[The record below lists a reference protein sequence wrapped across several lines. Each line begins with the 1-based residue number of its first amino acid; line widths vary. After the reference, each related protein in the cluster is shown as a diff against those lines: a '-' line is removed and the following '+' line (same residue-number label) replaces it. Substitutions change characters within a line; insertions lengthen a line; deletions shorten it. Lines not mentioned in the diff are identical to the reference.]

1 VKRGLDTKGAFRQLT
16 AIVGGMAVVVFLL
29 AAFTAGQRPELAVI
43 LLFGGFSI
51 VAENAAVVMPSS
63 VRISPASMFALA
75 AIAAFDGRG
84 TVLGAIVV
92 GAMGGLIGRH
102 LRRHRWSVVT
112 FNCSQYALCAAGAA
126 ACYQSLLAVG
136 AGTVLAATAASA
148 VFAAVNTGLVIPAVA
163 LESGDSCQRVWADL
177 RPTLPNY
184 LAFGLLGVLLGR
196 LYIEVSPVAVLA
208 ILTPAVIARSAFTAA
223 VRFRQAFG
231 RLETL
236 YGFTSE
242 LEGSKDEATT
252 VGSLLKQARQLLKA
266 DLAEL
271 TFVADVSEPGW
282 TQRTTLAR
290 GEGVPVTTVVP
301 GESVEVAAATGGP
314 VLLADQPA
322 DGALRRLMLDRQLH
336 DALVAPLRIDG
347 ETRGT
352 LLVAKQG
359 PDRAPFTVEDLRLLE
374 TLANHAAVSIQNNRL
389 LDRLRRDS
397 RHDVLTGLA
406 NRTRFNEL
414 IEAAALELPRPS
426 AIMLIDLDRFK
437 EVNDTLGHH
446 HGDLLLREVA
456 NRLCQQIAERGMVAR
471 FGGDEFGV
479 LLPGSGSGDAAQV
492 AVTLL
497 SALERPFTVGELNLE
512 VTASIGVA
520 LLPQHGDDPVK
531 LLQRADVAMYAA
543 KEAHSGWE
551 VYAADRDHYSPR
563 RLSLAGEL
571 RQAIDDG
578 QMEVHYQPKAQLDS
592 GRISGV
598 EALLR
603 WRHPVEGLLPPDDFV
618 PLAEHSGLIRPLTLL
633 VLRDA
638 ATQCR
643 RLSQL
648 TNDFGVAINLS
659 VRAVLDVNLPDE
671 VSAVMGEFD
680 LPPKALTVEIT
691 ESSVMA
697 DPSRT
702 IGVLGRLSALGVS
715 IAIDDFGTGYSSLSY
730 LKRLPVDEIKIDRS
744 FVAGMMVDDN
754 DAVIVRSTI
763 ELARSL
769 GLRVVAEGVE
779 DHATW
784 ARLSALGCDLA
795 QGFYLS
801 RPVAAA
807 ELPSLLRAEHA
818 TRDALGG

>member
-1 VKRGLDTKGAFRQLT
+1 
-16 AIVGGMAVVVFLL
+16 MAAVVFLL
-29 AAFTAGQRPELAVI
+29 AAFAAHERPDIGVI

-75 AIAAFDGRG
+75 AIAAFDGHG
-84 TVLGAIVV
+84 TVVGAIVV

-102 LRRHRWSVVT
+102 LRRRRWSVVT

-242 LEGSKDEATT
+242 LERSKDETTT
-252 VGSLLKQARQLLKA
+252 VGSVLRQARQLLKA

-271 TFVADVSEPGW
+271 TFVSDSAWSE
-282 TQRTTLAR
+282 RTTLAR

-301 GESVEVAAATGGP
+301 GESVEVAAAAGGP

-322 DGALRRLMLDRQLH
+322 DGGLRRLMLDRQLH
-336 DALVAPLRIDG
+336 DAMVAPLRIDG
-347 ETRGT
+347 EARGT

-374 TLANHAAVSIQNNRL
+374 TVANHAAVSIQNNRL

-437 EVNDTLGHH
+437 EINDTLGHH

-456 NRLCQQIAERGMVAR
+456 NRLCQQIGEKGMVAR

-578 QMEVHYQPKAQLDS
+578 QMEVHYQPKAHLDS
-592 GRISGV
+592 GRITGV

-603 WRHPVEGLLPPDDFV
+603 WRHPVEGLLPPDDFI
-618 PLAEHSGLIRPLTLL
+618 PIAEHAGLIRPLTLL

-643 RLSQL
+643 RLSQV

-671 VSAVMGEFD
+671 VSAVLAEFD
-680 LPPKALTVEIT
+680 LAPKALTVEIT

-744 FVAGMMVDDN
+744 FVAGMMVDEN
-754 DAVIVRSTI
+754 DDVIVRSTI

-779 DHATW
+779 DDATW
-784 ARLSALGCDLA
+784 ARLSDLGCDLA

-801 RPVAAA
+801 PPVAAA
-807 ELPSLLRAEHA
+807 ELPALLRAEQA

>member
-1 VKRGLDTKGAFRQLT
+1 VKRGLDSKGAFRQLT
-16 AIVGGMAVVVFLL
+16 ALVAGMAAVVFLV
-29 AAFTAGQRPELAVI
+29 AAFMARQRPEIGVI
-43 LLFGGFSI
+43 LLFGGFSV

-84 TVLGAIVV
+84 TVVGAIVV

-102 LRRHRWSVVT
+102 LRRRRWSVVT
-112 FNCSQYALCAAGAA
+112 YNCSQYALCAAGAA
-126 ACYQSLLAVG
+126 ACYQSLLAAGV
-136 AGTVLAATAASA
+136 GTVLAATAASA

-196 LYIEVSPVAVLA
+196 LYIEVSPVAVVA

-242 LEGSKDEATT
+242 LERSKDEATT
-252 VGSLLKQARQLLKA
+252 VGSVLRQARQLLKA

-271 TFVADVSEPGW
+271 TLVADPAW
-282 TQRTTLAR
+282 TERTTLAR

-301 GESVEVAAATGGP
+301 GESVEVAAAAGGP

-322 DGALRRLMLDRQLH
+322 DSRFRRLILDRQLH
-336 DALVAPLRIDG
+336 DAMVSPLRIDG
-347 ETRGT
+347 ETSGT

-374 TLANHAAVSIQNNRL
+374 TVANHAAVSIQNNRL

-426 AIMLIDLDRFK
+426 TIMLIDLDRFK

-456 NRLCQQIAERGMVAR
+456 NRLCQQIDEKGMVAR
-471 FGGDEFGV
+471 FGGDEFGI

-571 RQAIDDG
+571 RQAIDGG
-578 QMEVHYQPKAQLDS
+578 QMEVYYQPKARLYS
-592 GRISGV
+592 GRVTGV

-603 WRHPVEGLLPPDDFV
+603 WRHPVEGLLPPDDFI
-618 PLAEHSGLIRPLTLL
+618 PIAEHAGLIRPLTLL

-638 ATQCR
+638 AAQCR
-643 RLSQL
+643 RLSKL
-648 TNDFGVAINLS
+648 TSDFGVAINLS

-671 VSAVMGEFD
+671 VSAVLAEFD

-730 LKRLPVDEIKIDRS
+730 LKRLPVDEIKIDKS

-801 RPVAAA
+801 PPVAAA
-807 ELPSLLRAEHA
+807 ELPTLLRAEQA

>member
-1 VKRGLDTKGAFRQLT
+1 
-16 AIVGGMAVVVFLL
+16 
-29 AAFTAGQRPELAVI
+29 
-43 LLFGGFSI
+43 
-51 VAENAAVVMPSS
+51 
-63 VRISPASMFALA
+63 
-75 AIAAFDGRG
+75 
-84 TVLGAIVV
+84 
-92 GAMGGLIGRH
+92 
-102 LRRHRWSVVT
+102 
-112 FNCSQYALCAAGAA
+112 
-126 ACYQSLLAVG
+126 
-136 AGTVLAATAASA
+136 
-148 VFAAVNTGLVIPAVA
+148 
-163 LESGDSCQRVWADL
+163 
-177 RPTLPNY
+177 
-184 LAFGLLGVLLGR
+184 
-196 LYIEVSPVAVLA
+196 
-208 ILTPAVIARSAFTAA
+208 
-223 VRFRQAFG
+223 
-231 RLETL
+231 
-236 YGFTSE
+236 
-242 LEGSKDEATT
+242 
-252 VGSLLKQARQLLKA
+252 
-266 DLAEL
+266 
-271 TFVADVSEPGW
+271 
-282 TQRTTLAR
+282 
-290 GEGVPVTTVVP
+290 
-301 GESVEVAAATGGP
+301 
-314 VLLADQPA
+314 
-322 DGALRRLMLDRQLH
+322 
-336 DALVAPLRIDG
+336 
-347 ETRGT
+347 
-352 LLVAKQG
+352 
-359 PDRAPFTVEDLRLLE
+359 
-374 TLANHAAVSIQNNRL
+374 
-389 LDRLRRDS
+389 
-397 RHDVLTGLA
+397 
-406 NRTRFNEL
+406 
-414 IEAAALELPRPS
+414 
-426 AIMLIDLDRFK
+426 
-437 EVNDTLGHH
+437 
-446 HGDLLLREVA
+446 
-456 NRLCQQIAERGMVAR
+456 MVAR

-512 VTASIGVA
+512 VTASIGLA

-578 QMEVHYQPKAQLDS
+578 QMEVHYQPKAQLSS
-592 GRISGV
+592 GRITGV

-618 PLAEHSGLIRPLTLL
+618 PLAEHAGLIRPLTLL

-638 ATQCR
+638 ATECR

-648 TNDFGVAINLS
+648 TPDFGVAINLS

-730 LKRLPVDEIKIDRS
+730 LKRMPVDEIKIDRS
-744 FVAGMMVDDN
+744 FVGGMMVDDN

-784 ARLSALGCDLA
+784 VRLSALGCDLA

-801 RPVAAA
+801 PPVAAA
-807 ELPSLLRAEHA
+807 ELPALLRAEHA
-818 TRDALGG
+818 TRDALDG

>member
-1 VKRGLDTKGAFRQLT
+1 
-16 AIVGGMAVVVFLL
+16 MAAVVFLV
-29 AAFTAGQRPELAVI
+29 AAFMARQRPQLEVI

-75 AIAAFDGRG
+75 AIAAFNGRG
-84 TVLGAIVV
+84 TVVGAIVV

-102 LRRHRWSVVT
+102 LRRRRWSVVA

-126 ACYQSLLAVG
+126 ACYQSLLVAG

-242 LEGSKDEATT
+242 LERSKDEATT
-252 VGSLLKQARQLLKA
+252 VGSVLRQARQLLKA

-271 TFVADVSEPGW
+271 TLVADPAW
-282 TQRTTLAR
+282 TERTTLAP

-301 GESVEVAAATGGP
+301 GESVEVAAAAGGP

-322 DGALRRLMLDRQLH
+322 DAGLRRLMLDRQLP
-336 DALVAPLRIDG
+336 DAMVSPLRIDG

-374 TLANHAAVSIQNNRL
+374 TVANHAAVSIQNNRL

-437 EVNDTLGHH
+437 EINDTLGHH

-456 NRLCQQIAERGMVAR
+456 NRLCQQIGEKGMVAR

-563 RLSLAGEL
+563 RLSLAGQL

-578 QMEVHYQPKAQLDS
+578 QMEVYYQPKAHLYS
-592 GRISGV
+592 GRITGV

-603 WRHPVEGLLPPDDFV
+603 WRHPVEGLLPPDDFI
-618 PLAEHSGLIRPLTLL
+618 PIAEHAGLIRPLTLL

-648 TNDFGVAINLS
+648 TSDFGVAINLS

-671 VSAVMGEFD
+671 VSAVLAEFD

-779 DHATW
+779 DQATW

-801 RPVAAA
+801 PPVPAA
-807 ELPSLLRAEHA
+807 ELPALLRAEQA

>member
-1 VKRGLDTKGAFRQLT
+1 
-16 AIVGGMAVVVFLL
+16 MAAVVFLL
-29 AAFTAGQRPELAVI
+29 AAFTAHQRPELGVI

-75 AIAAFDGRG
+75 AIAAFDGHG
-84 TVLGAIVV
+84 TVVGAIVV

-102 LRRHRWSVVT
+102 LRRRRWSVVT

-148 VFAAVNTGLVIPAVA
+148 VFAAVNTGLVIPAVT

-196 LYIEVSPVAVLA
+196 LYIEVSPVAVVA

-242 LEGSKDEATT
+242 LERSKDETTT
-252 VGSLLKQARQLLKA
+252 VGSVLRQARQLLKA

-271 TFVADVSEPGW
+271 TFVSDSAWSE
-282 TQRTTLAR
+282 RTTLAR

-301 GESVEVAAATGGP
+301 GESVEVAAAAGGP

-322 DGALRRLMLDRQLH
+322 DGGLRRLMLDRQLH
-336 DALVAPLRIDG
+336 DAMVAPLRIDG
-347 ETRGT
+347 EARGT

-374 TLANHAAVSIQNNRL
+374 TVANHAAVSIQNNRL

-437 EVNDTLGHH
+437 EINDTLGHH

-456 NRLCQQIAERGMVAR
+456 NRLCQQIGEKGMVAR

-578 QMEVHYQPKAQLDS
+578 QMEVHYQPKAHLDS
-592 GRISGV
+592 GRITGV

-603 WRHPVEGLLPPDDFV
+603 WRHPVEGLLPPDDFI
-618 PLAEHSGLIRPLTLL
+618 PIAEHAGLIRPLTLL

-643 RLSQL
+643 RLSQV

-671 VSAVMGEFD
+671 VSAVLAEFD
-680 LPPKALTVEIT
+680 LAPKALTVEIT

-744 FVAGMMVDDN
+744 FVAGMMVDEN
-754 DAVIVRSTI
+754 DDVIVRSTI

-779 DHATW
+779 DDATW
-784 ARLSALGCDLA
+784 ARLSDLGCDLA

-801 RPVAAA
+801 PPVAAA
-807 ELPSLLRAEHA
+807 ELPALLRAEQA

>member
-1 VKRGLDTKGAFRQLT
+1 VNRGLDSKGAFRRLT
-16 AIVGGMAVVVFLL
+16 AGVAGMAAVVFLL
-29 AAFTAGQRPELAVI
+29 AAFAGHQRPEIGVI

-75 AIAAFDGRG
+75 AIAAFDGHG
-84 TVLGAIVV
+84 TVMGAIVV

-102 LRRHRWSVVT
+102 LQRRRWSVVT

-148 VFAAVNTGLVIPAVA
+148 VFAAVNTGLVIPAVV

-242 LEGSKDEATT
+242 LERSKDEATT
-252 VGSLLKQARQLLKA
+252 VGSVLRQARQLLKA

-271 TFVADVSEPGW
+271 TFVTEPAW
-282 TQRTTLAR
+282 TERTTLAP

-301 GESVEVAAATGGP
+301 GGSVEVAAAAGGR

-322 DGALRRLMLDRQLH
+322 DGGLRRMMLDRQLH
-336 DALVAPLRIDG
+336 DAMVAPLRIDG

-374 TLANHAAVSIQNNRL
+374 TVANHAAVSIQNNRL

-437 EVNDTLGHH
+437 EINDTLGHH

-456 NRLCQQIAERGMVAR
+456 NRLCQQIGEKGMVAR

-520 LLPQHGDDPVK
+520 LLPQHGDEPVK

-578 QMEVHYQPKAQLDS
+578 QMEVHYQPKAHLYS
-592 GRISGV
+592 GRITGV

-603 WRHPVEGLLPPDDFV
+603 WRHPVEGLLPPDDFI
-618 PLAEHSGLIRPLTLL
+618 PIAEHGGLIRPLTLL

-643 RLSQL
+643 RLSHL

-671 VSAVMGEFD
+671 VSAVLTEFD
-680 LPPKALTVEIT
+680 LAPKALTVEIT

-784 ARLSALGCDLA
+784 SRLSALGCDLA

-801 RPVAAA
+801 PPVAAA
-807 ELPSLLRAEHA
+807 ELPALLQAEQA